1 MYMKKTPAQQ
11 LSQLVISTDLSYNE
25 EGKAQFHRLGKK
37 VLKEVAAKMGLTPGS
52 FDIRSNMGGIA
63 VSGEVTLH
71 GEHIYIQLS
80 QGSFYK
86 MFMYRHCNGRQ
97 DYSGGRNRWMNFLE
111 LIDMDKAVI
120 AFKDAEQTK

>member
-1 MYMKKTPAQQ
+1 MKKTTAQQ
-11 LSQLVISTDLSYNE
+11 LAQLVISTDLSYNM
-25 EGKAQFHRLGKK
+25 EGKAKFHRLGKK

-86 MFMYRHCNGRQ
+86 MFMYRHCNGRK
-97 DYSGGRNRWMNFLE
+97 DYSGGVNRWKDFSDLNDL
-111 LIDMDKAVI
+111 DKAVEY
-120 AFKDAEQTK
+120 FKREEQLA